1 VELVSYRQFKQLR
14 TGKEYCLTSHLPDL
28 TDTTD
33 HRTATL
39 PAMSKEQPAP
49 GRTRRNFIRTPLGL
63 AGSIAV
69 PSLLG
74 GLAVKAKADGKCDD
88 LKLAP
93 RYYPLARFKPEVDLT
108 GKLAVITGASRGNGR
123 AVGEA
128 LSALGVDVIG
138 TSRNPSG
145 VPDPPAFPLLAL
157 DITDPASVLAFV
169 GALQAHPLFQQHGRV
184 DILANNA
191 GRFVLGEIVP
201 LPPTDFSFYLTQRD
215 LGLRTVYFG
224 HVMVTNAMLPL
235 MPQQGY
241 SRIIFTASI
250 ASYTTGATLPAES
263 FVDTYNS
270 GKAALRVY
278 ANNLD
283 SALRAAG
290 SSIRVATVNP
300 YAMNTALAQYPHPV
314 YTQPVNSSGSSQTD
328 PVFNSFLSALIQ
340 LLANGLP
347 PSMVGETY
355 AQLLSM
361 TDPEQNVVVGS
372 AREPLA
378 TKGGNALIEQQLFAE
393 NQISAVPFE
402 CGR

>member
-1 VELVSYRQFKQLR
+1 MNK
-14 TGKEYCLTSHLPDL
+14 
-28 TDTTD
+28 DTNR
-33 HRTATL
+33 HE
-39 PAMSKEQPAP
+39 PAQDEREAKPAS
-49 GRTRRNFIRTPLGL
+49 GGTRRDFIRAPLALG
-63 AGSIAV
+63 AGSIVA

-74 GLAVKAKADGKCDD
+74 GLAIKAKADGERND
-88 LKLAP
+88 LRIAP
-93 RYYPLARFKPEVDLT
+93 RYYPLAHFEPQIDLS

-123 AVGEA
+123 AIGDA
-128 LSALGVDVIG
+128 LTALGIDVIG
-138 TSRNPSG
+138 TSRNPAG
-145 VPDPPAFPLLAL
+145 VPNPPSFPLLTL
-157 DITDPASVLAFV
+157 DIADPASVLAFV
-169 GALQAHPLFQQHGRV
+169 GALQAHPLFQQRGRV

-201 LPPTDFSFYLTQRD
+201 LPPTDFSFYLAQRD

-250 ASYTTGATLPAES
+250 GSYVTGGTLPAES
-263 FVDTYNS
+263 FVDTYTS
-270 GKAALRVY
+270 GKFALRVY

-290 SSIRVATVNP
+290 SSIRVSTVNP
-300 YAMNTALAQYPHPV
+300 YAINTALAQYPHPV
-314 YTQPVNSSGSSQTD
+314 YTQPVNGSGLSDSD
-328 PVFNSFLSALIQ
+328 PAFNSLATYLVQ

-347 PSMVGETY
+347 PSMVGDTY
-355 AQLLSM
+355 AQLLGM

-372 AREPLA
+372 PREPLA
-378 TKGGNALIEQQLFAE
+378 SKGGNALVEQELFAE
-393 NQISAVPFE
+393 NQISAVPFA

>member
-1 VELVSYRQFKQLR
+1 
-14 TGKEYCLTSHLPDL
+14 
-28 TDTTD
+28 
-33 HRTATL
+33 
-39 PAMSKEQPAP
+39 M
-49 GRTRRNFIRTPLGL
+49 RTPLAL

-74 GLAVKAKADGKCDD
+74 SLAVQAKADGKYND
-88 LKLAP
+88 LRLAP
-93 RYYPLARFKPEVDLT
+93 RYYPLARFKPQIDLS

-138 TSRNPSG
+138 TSRNPATI
-145 VPDPPAFPLLAL
+145 PDAPAFPMLAL
-157 DITDPASVLAFV
+157 DIADPASVLAFI
-169 GALQAHPLFQQHGRV
+169 GALQSHPLFQQHGRV

-201 LPPTDFSFYLTQRD
+201 SPPTDFSFYLAQRD
-215 LGLRTVYFG
+215 LGIRTVYSG
-224 HVMVTNAMLPL
+224 HVMMTNAMLPL

-270 GKAALRVY
+270 GKFALRVY

-290 SSIRVATVNP
+290 SSIRVSTVNP
-300 YAMNTALAQYPHPV
+300 YAMNTALARYPHPV
-314 YTQPVNSSGSSQTD
+314 YTQPVNSSGSSDTD
-328 PVFNSFLSALIQ
+328 PVFNSFLTSLIQ

-347 PSMVGETY
+347 PSMVGDAY

-361 TDPEQNVVVGS
+361 TEPEQNVVVAS
-372 AREPLA
+372 PHEPLA
-378 TKGGNALIEQQLFAE
+378 ASGGNALVEQQLFAE

-402 CGR
+402 CRR

>member
-1 VELVSYRQFKQLR
+1 VDK
-14 TGKEYCLTSHLPDL
+14 GKHSQESSRDEREEKRP
-28 TDTTD
+28 
-33 HRTATL
+33 
-39 PAMSKEQPAP
+39 S
-49 GRTRRNFIRTPLGL
+49 GGTRRNFIRTLLGL
-63 AGSIAV
+63 AAGSVAL
-69 PSLLG
+69 PSLLAS
-74 GLAVKAKADGKCDD
+74 LAVQAKADGTCNN
-88 LKLAP
+88 LRLAP
-93 RYYPLARFKPEVDLT
+93 RYYPLKQFKPQINLS

-128 LSALGVDVIG
+128 LYALGVDVIG
-138 TSRNPSG
+138 TSRNPGG
-145 VPDPPAFPLLAL
+145 VPDPPAFPLLTL
-157 DITDPASVLAFV
+157 DIADPASVFAFV
-169 GALQAHPLFQQHGRV
+169 GALQAHPFFQQHGRV

-201 LPPTDFSFYLTQRD
+201 LPPTDFFFYLAQRD
-215 LGLRTVYFG
+215 LGIRTVYSG
-224 HVMVTNAMLPL
+224 HVMMTNAMLPL

-270 GKAALRVY
+270 GKFALRVY

-290 SSIRVATVNP
+290 SSIRVSTVNP
-300 YAMNTALAQYPHPV
+300 YAMNTALARYPHPV
-314 YTQPVNSSGSSQTD
+314 YTQPVNSSGSSDSD
-328 PVFNSFLSALIQ
+328 PVFNSFLASLIQ

-347 PSMVGETY
+347 PSMVGDTY

-361 TDPEQNVVVGS
+361 AEPEQNVVVAS
-372 AREPLA
+372 PHEPLA
-378 TKGGNALIEQQLFAE
+378 TSGGNALVEQQLFAE

-402 CGR
+402 CRR